1 VLLFILTGVE
11 KMEKKWNHKPL
22 PPNEQITTLGADLN
36 LNPYLTAVLLQRG
49 INTVE
54 AARNYFR
61 PSLNQLHDPFLMK
74 DMAIAV
80 DRLKKAID
88 QNEKILI
95 YGDYDVDGTTAV
107 ALVYNYLHRFYT
119 ACEIYIPDRNKEGYG
134 ISQAGVEWAEENG
147 FTLIIALDCGIK
159 ASDMVM
165 LANHKGIDF
174 IICDHHL
181 PGEKIPNAVAVLDP
195 KRADCDYPYKE
206 LSGCGLGFKL
216 IQAFARMHRQESEVF
231 EFLDLVAV
239 SIASDIV
246 PITGE
251 NRVLTHFGI
260 KKLNEN
266 PLPGLQA
273 LKEISLLKNDLDVS
287 GIVFTLGPRINAA
300 GRVAHGS
307 AAVDLLTATHKEEA
321 RKLAESINVNNDVR
335 REFDINITEE
345 AIAMIDA
352 DDGLRKA
359 KSTVLFKNTW
369 HKGVIGIVAAR
380 CIEKYYRPTVILTE
394 SNNKITGSA
403 RSVNGF
409 NIYEA
414 ILQCSDLL
422 EKFGGHKYAAG
433 LTMDKANLEPFQLR
447 FEEIVARSITTDML
461 SPVVEVDVPIV
472 FDRITPKF
480 MNILKQMAPFGPEN
494 QKPVFEASR
503 IYVAHSL
510 TSFKDKH
517 IRFLA
522 AQEGSKNVFQT
533 VGFDLAEYYDHLAT
547 GEHFRMVFTI
557 EENVFNGNTSIQLKI
572 KDIKFD

>member
-1 VLLFILTGVE
+1 
-11 KMEKKWNHKPL
+11 MEKKWIYKPL
-22 PPNEQITTLGADLN
+22 PSKEQIVNFGKVLN
-36 LNPYLTAVLLQRG
+36 LNPYLTSILLQRD
-49 INTVE
+49 ITDLQS
-54 AARNYFR
+54 AINYFR
-61 PSLNQLHDPFLMK
+61 PSLDQLHNPFLMM
-74 DMAIAV
+74 DMDRAV
-80 DRLKKAID
+80 ERLHAALQ

-107 ALVYNYLHRFYT
+107 SLVYNYLHKFHT

-134 ISQAGVEWAEENG
+134 ISQAGVEWAEENSY
-147 FTLIIALDCGIK
+147 TLVIALDCGIK
-159 ASDMVM
+159 ASDMVL

-181 PGEKIPNAVAVLDP
+181 PDEKIPNAVAVLDP
-195 KRADCDYPYKE
+195 KRKDCTYPYQE

-216 IQAFARMHRQESEVF
+216 IQAYARRYRKEEEVF

-251 NRVLTHFGI
+251 NRVLTYFGL

-266 PLPGLQA
+266 PAPGLKA
-273 LKEISLLKNDLDVS
+273 LKEISQLKGELDVS

-307 AAVDLLTATHKEEA
+307 AAVDLLTADSEEEA
-321 RKLAESINVNNDVR
+321 MKRAQAVNVNNDLR
-335 REFDINITEE
+335 REFDMSITEE
-345 AIAMIDA
+345 AFAMIESDTS
-352 DDGLRKA
+352 LLTA

-380 CIEKYYRPTVILTE
+380 CIEKFYRPTVILTE

-409 NIYEA
+409 NLYEA
-414 ILQCSDLL
+414 MVSCSDLL

-433 LTMDKANLEPFQLR
+433 LTMEAGNLKAFRER
-447 FEEIVARSITTDML
+447 FEEVVSKSITEDML
-461 SPVVEVDVPIV
+461 TPVIEVDVPIL
-472 FDRITPKF
+472 FDKITPKF
-480 MNILKQMAPFGPEN
+480 LAVLKQMAPFGPEN

-503 IYVAHSL
+503 VYVISSL
-510 TSFKDKH
+510 TSFKEKH

-522 AQEGSKNVFQT
+522 GQEGNENVFQA
-533 VGFDLAEYYDHLAT
+533 VGFDLAEYYDRLADGGT
-547 GEHFRMVFTI
+547 CSMVFTI
-557 EENVFNGNTSIQLKI
+557 EENVFNGNTSTQLRI
-572 KDIKFD
+572 KDMKFDE

>member
-1 VLLFILTGVE
+1 
-11 KMEKKWNHKPL
+11 MEKKWIYKPL
-22 PPNEQITTLGADLN
+22 PSKEQIENFGKALN
-36 LNPYLTAVLLQRG
+36 LNPYLTSILLQRD
-49 INTVE
+49 IIDLKS
-54 AARNYFR
+54 AKDYFR
-61 PSLNQLHDPFLMK
+61 PSLNQLHDPFLMM
-74 DMAIAV
+74 DMGRAV
-80 DRLKKAID
+80 ERLQQALQQK
-88 QNEKILI
+88 EKILI

-107 ALVYNYLHRFYT
+107 SLVYNYLHKFHD

-134 ISQAGVEWAEENG
+134 ISQAGVEWAEENNY
-147 FTLIIALDCGIK
+147 TLIIALDCGIK
-159 ASDMVM
+159 ATDMVL

-181 PGEKIPNAVAVLDP
+181 PDEKIPNAVAVLDP
-195 KRADCDYPYKE
+195 KRKDCTYPYQE

-216 IQAFARMHRQESEVF
+216 IQAFARRYRKEEEVF

-251 NRVLTHFGI
+251 NRVLTYFGL

-266 PLPGLQA
+266 PMPGLKA
-273 LKEISLLKNDLDVS
+273 LKEISQLRGELDIS

-307 AAVDLLTATHKEEA
+307 AAVDLLTADSEEEA
-321 RKLAESINVNNDVR
+321 MKRAQAVNVNNDLR
-335 REFDINITEE
+335 REFDMSITEE
-345 AIAMIDA
+345 AFAMIESDLT
-352 DDGLRKA
+352 LRTA

-403 RSVNGF
+403 RSVSGF
-409 NIYEA
+409 NLYEA
-414 ILQCSDLL
+414 MESCSDLL

-433 LTMDKANLEPFQLR
+433 LTMNAGNLTAFQQR
-447 FEEIVARSITTDML
+447 FEEVVSKSITEDML
-461 SPVVEVDVPIV
+461 TPVIEVDVPIL
-472 FDRITPKF
+472 FDKITPKF
-480 MNILKQMAPFGPEN
+480 LSVLKQMAPFGPEN

-503 IYVAHSL
+503 VYVMSSL
-510 TSFKDKH
+510 TSFKEKH

-522 AQEGSKNVFQT
+522 GQEGNENVFQA
-533 VGFDLAEYYDHLAT
+533 VGFDLAEYYDRLAKGGT
-547 GEHFRMVFTI
+547 CSMVFTI
-557 EENVFNGNTSIQLKI
+557 EENVFNGNTTTQLRI
-572 KDIKFD
+572 KDMKFDE

>member
-1 VLLFILTGVE
+1 
-11 KMEKKWNHKPL
+11 MEKKWIYKPL
-22 PPNEQITTLGADLN
+22 PSKEQIENFGKTLN
-36 LNPYLTAVLLQRG
+36 LNPYLTSILLQRG
-49 INTVE
+49 I
-54 AARNYFR
+54 ADLQRAREYFR
-61 PSLNQLHDPFLMK
+61 PSLDQLHDPFLMK
-74 DMAIAV
+74 DMERGV
-80 DRLKKAID
+80 ERLYQALE

-107 ALVYNYLHRFYT
+107 SLVYNYLHKFYK

-134 ISQAGVEWAEENG
+134 ISQAGVEWAEENNY
-147 FTLIIALDCGIK
+147 TLIIALDCGIK
-159 ASDMVM
+159 ASDMVL

-181 PGEKIPNAVAVLDP
+181 PDEKIPNAVAVLDP
-195 KRADCDYPYKE
+195 KRSDCTYPYKE

-216 IQAFARMHRQESEVF
+216 IQAFARKHRDENEVF

-251 NRVLTHFGI
+251 NRILTYFGL

-266 PLPGLQA
+266 PIPGLKA
-273 LKEISLLKNDLDVS
+273 LKEISQLRGELDVS

-307 AAVDLLTATHKEEA
+307 AAVDLLTADSEEEA
-321 RKLAESINVNNDVR
+321 MTRAKAVNVNNDLR
-335 REFDINITEE
+335 REFDVSITEE
-345 AIAMIDA
+345 AFAMIDR
-352 DDGLRKA
+352 DETLQRA

-403 RSVNGF
+403 RSVHGF
-409 NIYEA
+409 NLYEA
-414 ILQCSDLL
+414 MESCSDLL

-433 LTMDKANLEPFQLR
+433 LTMDAANLQAFQER
-447 FEEIVARSITTDML
+447 FEEVVSKSITADML
-461 SPVVEVDVPIV
+461 TPVIEIDVPIL
-472 FDRITPKF
+472 FDKITPKF
-480 MNILKQMAPFGPEN
+480 LSVLKQMAPFGPEN
-494 QKPVFEASR
+494 HKPVFEASR
-503 IYVAHSL
+503 VYVVSSL
-510 TSFKDKH
+510 SSFKEKH

-522 AQEGSKNVFQT
+522 GQEGNENFFQA
-533 VGFDLAEYYDHLAT
+533 VGFDLAEYYERLADGGT
-547 GEHFRMVFTI
+547 CSIVFTI
-557 EENVFNGNTSIQLKI
+557 EENVFNGNTSTQLRI
-572 KDIKFD
+572 KDIKFDD